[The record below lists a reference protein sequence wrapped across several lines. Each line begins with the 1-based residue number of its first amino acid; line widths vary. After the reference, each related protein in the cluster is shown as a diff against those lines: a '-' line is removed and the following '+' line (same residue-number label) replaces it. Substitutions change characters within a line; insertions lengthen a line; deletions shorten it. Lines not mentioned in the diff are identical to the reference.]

1 MEPKQLKI
9 RTDIPEPVEDEIELQ
24 KVINQLKNELVQL
37 VSEKGS
43 FLDHSVIHL
52 SQTLDTYILQM
63 QKEKFTQTHFSHPA
77 SFGNMLNK

>member
-1 MEPKQLKI
+1 MEPKQLKNLVD
-9 RTDIPEPVEDEIELQ
+9 TPEPVEDEIELQ
-24 KVINQLKNELVQL
+24 KVINQLKSELVQL

-63 QKEKFTQTHFSHPA
+63 QKRKIHSSSFFSPSLLWQYA
-77 SFGNMLNK
+77 

>member
-9 RTDIPEPVEDEIELQ
+9 RTNVPEPLEDEIELQ
-24 KVINQLKNELVQL
+24 NVINQLKNELVQL

-63 QKEKFTQTHFSHPA
+63 QKRKIHSTSFFSPSLLWQYA
-77 SFGNMLNK
+77 